1 MTPSTGDRDLDRQL
15 GGEPS
20 EVAYLLEA
28 EDADTRARALGEL
41 ISRGRRAVPALLQS
55 LKSHAS
61 ATRAL
66 AAEGLANIADP
77 STADALAHALN
88 DKSDLVRAQAA
99 KGLANMDD
107 PRALD
112 ALIKTLNDA
121 PDVLHSEYS
130 LSAYTLAGYGPRALP
145 VVAPLLK
152 SSNETERA
160 KAIFI
165 IRQIT
170 SRMGAQEA
178 SLAQSLASYDPYAK
192 KGDRDK
198 AADALIEWIEKV
210 RSPTARSS
218 GEKSGKSKND
228 EIDLSTL

>member
-1 MTPSTGDRDLDRQL
+1 MTHSTGDHDLDRQL

-20 EVAYLLEA
+20 EVAELLESG
-28 EDADTRARALGEL
+28 DGDTRARALGEL
-41 ISRGRRAVPALLQS
+41 ISRGKRALPALLRS
-55 LKSHAS
+55 LKSHTS

-66 AAEGLANIADP
+66 AAEGLAGIADP

-88 DKSDLVRAQAA
+88 DNSDLVRAQAA
-99 KGLANMDD
+99 KGLANLDD

-145 VVAPLLK
+145 PVAPLLK
-152 SSNETERA
+152 SSHEMERA

-165 IRQIT
+165 IRQIA
-170 SRMGAQEA
+170 SGMGAQDA
-178 SLAQSLASYDPYAK
+178 GLKQALASYDPYGK
-192 KGDRDK
+192 KADRDK
-198 AADALIEWIEKV
+198 AADSLTDWIEKA
-210 RSPTARSS
+210 RPENEKAEGKDEDRKSP
-218 GEKSGKSKND
+218 
-228 EIDLSTL
+228 IDLSTF